1 MTDKDTDEDNDVTTI
16 IFQAFKKAEPIMIL
30 ASVSLAIGA
39 LVASQ
44 SKYVTIFNYSIISS
58 FMFVFSF
65 VFYASYELSKKY
77 WQPTE
82 ELGPDEFSRSKKRNQ
97 INRIL
102 KNQK

>member
-58 FMFVFSF
+58 FIVH
-65 VFYASYELSKKY
+65 V
-77 WQPTE
+77 
-82 ELGPDEFSRSKKRNQ
+82 
-97 INRIL
+97 RIL
-102 KNQK
+102 FCILYIIRIVQKVLAAN

>member
-44 SKYVTIFNYSIISS
+44 SKYLTIFNYSIISS
-58 FMFVFSF
+58 FIVH
-65 VFYASYELSKKY
+65 V
-77 WQPTE
+77 
-82 ELGPDEFSRSKKRNQ
+82 
-97 INRIL
+97 RIL
-102 KNQK
+102 FCILYIIRIVQKVLAAN